1 MKPEIVQKGGGG
13 HWAGED
19 RGNAKGGTGQVKP
32 EVPPKGEGGQ
42 VKPEVAQE
50 GKGGQVK
57 PEVAQ

>member
-1 MKPEIVQKGGGG
+1 MKPEIAQKGWGLSGEARGIAQKGGG
-13 HWAGED
+13 
-19 RGNAKGGTGQVKP
+19 GQVKP